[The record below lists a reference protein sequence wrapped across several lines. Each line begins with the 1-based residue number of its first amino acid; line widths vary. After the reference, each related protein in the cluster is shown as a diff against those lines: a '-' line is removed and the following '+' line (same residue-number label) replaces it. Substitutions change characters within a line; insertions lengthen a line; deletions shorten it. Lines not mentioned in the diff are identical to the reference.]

1 MDRDTLLGEAKSD
14 PPERLTSRRALLKGF
29 VVLMAAGAVASLAIA
44 CGQQAPATKPAEP
57 TPKAETKPAPAGQS
71 AQGAK
76 PAEEPRKGGT
86 LKVGIIG
93 EPPALDPSFTT
104 ATITANISWHMFE
117 QLFQKNDK
125 QEPVPFLLDKYDV
138 SGDGKNWMFNL
149 RKNIPFHN
157 DKEMTSA
164 DVVAS
169 VKRWMAMTGRGK
181 FTAARLES
189 LAAKDKYTVAMNF
202 KEPTGVLPTFL
213 SNRDAI
219 IIPED
224 VANAFPK
231 DKLTQYIGT
240 GPYKFIEH
248 LRDRHV
254 RFGRWDKYVSLDG
267 KADGAGGRRVAYL
280 DELLFI
286 PVPEPSVRVDG
297 VGTGEYHFA
306 ESLEPDQ
313 YDTLKAQP
321 NTVPVIVKPNYWY
334 APHFNKKE
342 GLFTNLKLRQA
353 VLAATAMEP
362 VMKAGWG
369 RPDFFRLGPEI
380 AAPETAWYT
389 DEGKDVYNKV
399 DFDKAKALMKEAGY
413 DGTPIRWMSTKEYF
427 YNYNMSLPFKQSL
440 EQIGFK
446 VDLQVMDW
454 ATLVKRRS
462 DFKEYDVF
470 VTGHPSYDHPVGQV
484 YLEASW
490 PGWWVNE
497 EKDKLVN
504 SIMAEADPGKTLGL
518 IKQLQAL
525 QWRDVPCIKCGEA
538 FALQARRTE
547 LKGYETPPA
556 WFFWNAWLG

>member
-1 MDRDTLLGEAKSD
+1 M
-14 PPERLTSRRALLKGF
+14 
-29 VVLMAAGAVASLAIA
+29 
-44 CGQQAPATKPAEP
+44 
-57 TPKAETKPAPAGQS
+57 
-71 AQGAK
+71 
-76 PAEEPRKGGT
+76 
-86 LKVGIIG
+86 
-93 EPPALDPSFTT
+93 
-104 ATITANISWHMFE
+104 
-117 QLFQKNDK
+117 
-125 QEPVPFLLDKYDV
+125 
-138 SGDGKNWMFNL
+138 
-149 RKNIPFHN
+149 
-157 DKEMTSA
+157 
-164 DVVAS
+164 
-169 VKRWMAMTGRGK
+169 
-181 FTAARLES
+181 
-189 LAAKDKYTVAMNF
+189 
-202 KEPTGVLPTFL
+202 
-213 SNRDAI
+213 
-219 IIPED
+219 
-224 VANAFPK
+224 
-231 DKLTQYIGT
+231 
-240 GPYKFIEH
+240 
-248 LRDRHV
+248 
-254 RFGRWDKYVSLDG
+254 SLDG

-454 ATLVKRRS
+454 ATLVKRPS